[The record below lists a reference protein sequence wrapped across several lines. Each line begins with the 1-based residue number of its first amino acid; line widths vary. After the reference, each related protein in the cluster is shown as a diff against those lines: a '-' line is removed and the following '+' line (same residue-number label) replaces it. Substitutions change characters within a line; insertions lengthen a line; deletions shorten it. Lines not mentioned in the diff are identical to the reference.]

1 MSVEEDVKEV
11 IVQTLS
17 VKPEEVKMEENL
29 SDSLGVDSTEMVDLT
44 VALEKKFGVK
54 IEAKEITKS
63 SSPQDIVTLIEG
75 KRTAS

>member
-1 MSVEEDVKEV
+1 MSVEEEVKEV

-17 VKPEEVKMEENL
+17 VKPEEVKVEEKL

-54 IEAKEITKS
+54 IDAKEITKS
-63 SSPQDIVTLIEG
+63 SSPQEIVTLIES
-75 KRTAS
+75 KKAAS

>member
-17 VKPEEVKMEENL
+17 VKPEEVKMEEKL

-44 VALEKKFGVK
+44 VALEKKLGVK
-54 IEAKEITKS
+54 IDAKEITKS
-63 SSPQDIVTLIEG
+63 SSPKEIVTLIES
-75 KRTAS
+75 KKAAS

>member
-17 VKPEEVKMEENL
+17 VKPEEVKMEEKL

-44 VALEKKFGVK
+44 IALEKKLRVK

-63 SSPQDIVTLIEG
+63 SSPQEIVTLIES
-75 KRTAS
+75 KKAAS